1 MSMKDRFS
9 AIINRIASSSL
20 VSYVMGSRL
29 VVLFLRLR
37 SFLQSSVLGFSV
49 FVLLGTVCVSAV
61 RLFYV
66 WLLNAWDHIGAF
78 YYVTIISFCCSLFI
92 ILLNYL
98 NKNGWFDRIVENR
111 QKWASFEQ
119 SVVDSNKL
127 TFNLRFRKFG
137 SYFIFLAI
145 LITSVTGSQLIFSFF
160 TIFLAVYFVNSLY
173 IHYFVFVTPVPTNLQ
188 LRPSKLSQKVFDKYL
203 FNRFFC

>member
-66 WLLNAWDHIGAF
+66 
-78 YYVTIISFCCSLFI
+78 
-92 ILLNYL
+92 
-98 NKNGWFDRIVENR
+98 
-111 QKWASFEQ
+111 
-119 SVVDSNKL
+119 
-127 TFNLRFRKFG
+127 
-137 SYFIFLAI
+137 
-145 LITSVTGSQLIFSFF
+145 
-160 TIFLAVYFVNSLY
+160 
-173 IHYFVFVTPVPTNLQ
+173 
-188 LRPSKLSQKVFDKYL
+188 
-203 FNRFFC
+203 